1 MKDLFWMLPVV
12 FAISVVLGGCRAER
26 IGPIFFESGKT
37 FGKIFAAIVV
47 IVVVLQ
53 IVLWFIPRI
62 V

>member
-1 MKDLFWMLPVV
+1 MKDLLFLFPVV
-12 FAISVVLGGCRAER
+12 FAISLVLGGCRAER
-26 IGPIFFESGKT
+26 IGPIFRESGKT
-37 FGKIFAAIVV
+37 FGKILGAIVV